1 MSTKV
6 KAASLSFPK
15 LQSQIS
21 NLQNK
26 NLPFNKQMA
35 FIDVIFK
42 GTVSQRLID
51 HMKTYKSN
59 WSSIKLK
66 YGEISQE
73 ILEKECTEV
82 IAKNIQQIAMVLFKS
97 DKAQLKKEKQQVV
110 TGDIICVLE
119 LLQQVQYYVMRVVK
133 QRR

>member
-82 IAKNIQQIAMVLFKS
+82 IAKNIQKIATVLFK
-97 DKAQLKKEKQQVV
+97 
-110 TGDIICVLE
+110 
-119 LLQQVQYYVMRVVK
+119 
-133 QRR
+133 